1 MAHIRIGLSWRRP
14 WLRRKSAAKADASF
28 FEGAAK
34 RHPGPDG
41 LAAGVFTP
49 AEEAESHRR
58 WRRALLSRRFR
69 RPVSG
74 AERLGFGLSAAALA
88 ALVDREKRSD
98 AAGEADG
105 RPQDDNGDVGEVLAA
120 LKSAAAFAAPP
131 DKAPIT
137 AKGAGA
143 AQAFLDS
150 GGDEL
155 VSSRAD
161 GAAAPRRA
169 APRGSGGAPAESR
182 VGGSGAERSD
192 GASLRKPDQAS
203 GEGRA
208 PSLAEGAFT
217 IRAGMEAEVVTM
229 AIAMGAVVAAEARED
244 REQTVAKA
252 THAAEAKANQGGR
265 APAEAPGQAKG
276 KDEPSTVADLKADGR
291 QDLIEAFA
299 RDRADAPAVAETR
312 TAHHQSRS
320 AEEAPGRLKAK
331 DAAVGADRVAV
342 KDQDADEAPMEARA
356 KDADAL
362 GEARSGFGQKP
373 IKAPLQA
380 KVQDTEVVQAKD
392 AAPDRRAPEAPVQP
406 KAKDA
411 AATPVSQSKAD
422 PLRDQIEAP
431 AQPTGQTFPGIVEVE
446 AGQGQGISAAAG
458 RSKAND
464 SVLAGKADQGQA
476 LVEASAATAAKGVPA
491 NVEAKVE
498 APGPMLA
505 KNIPPAI
512 ETKSEVGQRA
522 AEAPGPVPSKGAA
535 AAAEA
540 PGPVPPKGAA
550 AAAEAKAEVGQRAAV
565 EPVPEQAKAKDAALH
580 AVKAEPTKA
589 PVEAAS
595 TTKTA
600 VVEAKVDPG
609 LVQQAAPPGQGKAI
623 DLPAVGNTQAG
634 AGRDQTQAPGQAK
647 TAAVTEVRTDVGA
660 GQAEA
665 LAQPKAKDVS
675 VDASTAQPKTTAAP
689 VVEAKS
695 SDQAQRTIEAPG
707 PVKDVPATI
716 ETKANPGQGSVET
729 PAQTKIVLPAVEAK
743 PDLGARVADALG
755 DAKAKD
761 VVPAVGPDKAA
772 LGQHTAEAPVQ
783 EAKSVPIAV
792 AVKAEPSPAPGE
804 ARGQPAVGDVPA
816 AIGAKVEAPD
826 HARLADLPGAQAPE
840 PAQHAPAL
848 AKGGDV
854 GVAPGVASAD
864 LPASAVTLHVTDL
877 WPGAPSL
884 APDQAALSVPLPALP
899 VVAGGAPG
907 TAAGVGLAGDVTTSV
922 SFGLGETGTGTI
934 AAPVETAAAAGPTGA
949 GPQSGAT
956 IGLGQTATPG
966 DAAGGALLA
975 SPVEHGPGGQA
986 PALGEL
992 LAALSATPP
1001 EGAGGQMEGGPL
1013 LLERMELDVAAL
1025 DGASRSATGDLA
1037 IL

>member
-1 MAHIRIGLSWRRP
+1 MARIRIGLSWRRP
-14 WLRRKSAAKADASF
+14 WMRRKSAAEADASF
-28 FEGAAK
+28 LEGAAK

-41 LAAGVFTP
+41 SAAGVFTP

-58 WRRALLSRRFR
+58 WRRASLSRRFR
-69 RPVSG
+69 GPVSG

-98 AAGEADG
+98 ADGGADG

-137 AKGAGA
+137 AKRAGA

-161 GAAAPRRA
+161 SVGAAAPRRA

-182 VGGSGAERSD
+182 NGGSGAERSD
-192 GASLRKPDQAS
+192 GASLRKPDQAP

-276 KDEPSTVADLKADGR
+276 KDAPSTVADLKADGR

-312 TAHHQSRS
+312 TAHQQSRS
-320 AEEAPGRLKAK
+320 AEEAPGRLRAK
-331 DAAVGADRVAV
+331 DAAVDADRVAV
-342 KDQDADEAPMEARA
+342 KDQDADEAPVEARA

-380 KVQDTEVVQAKD
+380 KAQATEVVEAKD
-392 AAPDRRAPEAPVQP
+392 AAPDRRAPEAPAQP

-411 AATPVSQSKAD
+411 AATPVIQSKAD
-422 PLRDQIEAP
+422 PLRDQTEAS
-431 AQPTGQTFPGIVEVE
+431 AQPTGQAFPGIVEVE
-446 AGQGQGISAAAG
+446 AGQGQGIAAAAG
-458 RSKAND
+458 RAKAND
-464 SVLAGKADQGQA
+464 AVLAGKADQGQA
-476 LVEASAATAAKGVPA
+476 LVEASAAKGIPGA
-491 NVEAKVE
+491 VETKVE
-498 APGPMLA
+498 TGLRM
-505 KNIPPAI
+505 
-512 ETKSEVGQRA
+512 A
-522 AEAPGPVPSKGAA
+522 AEPAS
-535 AAAEA
+535 
-540 PGPVPPKGAA
+540 
-550 AAAEAKAEVGQRAAV
+550 
-565 EPVPEQAKAKDAALH
+565 EQAKGKDAALH
-580 AVKAEPTKA
+580 AAKAEPTKA

-595 TTKTA
+595 TTKAA

-609 LVQQAAPPGQGKAI
+609 LVQQAAPPGQAKAI

-647 TAAVTEVRTDVGA
+647 TAAVTEVRTDVAA
-660 GQAEA
+660 GQTEA
-665 LAQPKAKDVS
+665 LAQPKAKD
-675 VDASTAQPKTTAAP
+675 ASAEATTAQPKATAAP

-695 SDQAQRTIEAPG
+695 SDQAQRTIEAAG
-707 PVKDVPATI
+707 PVKDVPAAI

-729 PAQTKIVLPAVEAK
+729 PTQTKIVLPAAEAK

-804 ARGQPAVGDVPA
+804 APGQPVVGNVPA
-816 AIGAKVEAPD
+816 TIGAKVEAPD
-826 HARLADLPGAQAPE
+826 HAKLADLPGAQTPE

-848 AKGGDV
+848 AKGGV
-854 GVAPGVASAD
+854 VPGVASAD
-864 LPASAVTLHVTDL
+864 VPASAVTLHVTDL
-877 WPGAPSL
+877 WPGTLSL
-884 APDQAALSVPLPALP
+884 APAPEQAALSVPLPALP
-899 VVAGGAPG
+899 VAANGAPGTG
-907 TAAGVGLAGDVTTSV
+907 TAAGVGLAGHVTTSV

-934 AAPVETAAAAGPTGA
+934 AAPVETTAAAGPTGA

-956 IGLGQTATPG
+956 IRLGQAATPG

-975 SPVEHGPGGQA
+975 SPVAHGPGGQA
-986 PALGEL
+986 LALGEL

-1001 EGAGGQMEGGPL
+1001 EGAGGQMGGKSP
-1013 LLERMELDVAAL
+1013 LLERVELDILAL
-1025 DGASRSATGDLA
+1025 DGVSRPAAGDFVML
-1037 IL
+1037 